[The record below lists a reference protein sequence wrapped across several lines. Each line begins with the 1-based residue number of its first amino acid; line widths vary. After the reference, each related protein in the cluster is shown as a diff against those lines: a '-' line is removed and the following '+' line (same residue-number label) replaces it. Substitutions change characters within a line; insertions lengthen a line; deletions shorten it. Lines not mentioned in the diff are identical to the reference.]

1 MVVLQILAGAFAL
14 FALTRVI
21 LRAKERK
28 MTWGEMFFWTVVWL
42 MMIVLVI
49 LPEASTFFAE
59 HLGIGRGV
67 DLVLYVAIILLFYLL
82 FRLYV
87 KFEQLEQ
94 EVTVAVREIAL
105 SRLPQQEKKRKG

>member
-1 MVVLQILAGAFAL
+1 MILLQILAGAFAL

-28 MTWGEMFFWTVVWL
+28 MTWAEMLFWAMVWV
-42 MMIVLVI
+42 MMIVVVI
-49 LPEASTFFAE
+49 LPEASTYVAE
-59 HLGIGRGV
+59 RLGIGRGV
-67 DLVLYVAIILLFYLL
+67 DLILYVAVILILYLL

-94 EVTVAVREIAL
+94 EVTIAVREIAL
-105 SRLPQQEKKRKG
+105 SKLPQQKKKRKG

>member
-1 MVVLQILAGAFAL
+1 MIVLQILAGAFAL

-28 MTWGEMFFWTVVWL
+28 MAWGEMLFWIVVWL
-42 MMIVLVI
+42 MMIVLVV
-49 LPEASTFFAE
+49 LPEASTYFAGF
-59 HLGIGRGV
+59 LGIGRGV
-67 DLVLYVAIILLFYLL
+67 DLVLYVAVILIFYLL

-94 EVTVAVREIAL
+94 GVTVAVREIAL
-105 SRLPQQEKKRKG
+105 SKLPKQPKG